1 MMIMVSSILERRASD
16 HPASRHRV
24 TSNEQDPELPCSTP
38 SPAELARRQS
48 ALAGLGPI
56 RLAQIEARA
65 PGMAERHAA
74 AALQA
79 VEQPRSSR
87 SRLGIA
93 LRLVDEFDQAVAPVA
108 ACRRSCTHCCHI
120 RVEMTQ
126 LEAERLGSAIGRA
139 PNTRQRYMPAE
150 EGAFGYDTPCPF
162 LAEGECNIYEHRPF
176 ACRKHHSLDVDALFC
191 RLDLPPEFAE
201 SVPRVSPN
209 MALLAYAAA
218 VTPSMGVADI
228 RDWFPGSREL
238 AHGPVGRIASA
249 RQTLEA
255 LVTERWS
262 VE

>member
-1 MMIMVSSILERRASD
+1 MQGGDSQNRAPL
-16 HPASRHRV
+16 PA
-24 TSNEQDPELPCSTP
+24 
-38 SPAELARRQS
+38 PAELARRQS

-65 PGMAERHAA
+65 PGMAESHAA

-79 VEQPRSSR
+79 VEQPRSNR
-87 SRLGIA
+87 SRLGVA
-93 LRLVDEFDQAVAPVA
+93 LRLVDEFDQAVASVA
-108 ACRRSCTHCCHI
+108 ACRRGCTHCCHI

-150 EGAFGYDTPCPF
+150 EGAYGYETPCTF
-162 LAEGECNIYEHRPF
+162 LAGGECSIYKHRPF

-191 RLDLPPEFAE
+191 RLDLAPEFAA

-228 RDWFPGSREL
+228 RDWFPGPREL
-238 AHGPVGRIASA
+238 VHGPVGCIASA
-249 RQTLEA
+249 RQALEA
-255 LVTERWS
+255 LVTERRS